1 MTTPRASQFRAKTVL
16 ATCLAVLCAPQAMAQ
31 PRPLA
36 IDLRPGISEK
46 PLREAILS
54 PFAASGQALKIGLAA
69 DALATLRA
77 TPAGSPVQWDVA
89 QLSGPDTAAACRD
102 GLVEKIDP
110 ALVGGRD
117 KMIPQA
123 LSDCGIGAIYANLV
137 LTWDRDKTDRDKS
150 MPVPTGW
157 ADFFDIAKFPGKRGL
172 RRGPRG
178 NLEIAL
184 LADGVAPGDVYK
196 LLRTDDGLD
205 RAFRKLDQ
213 LRPYVVW
220 WTDAEPAP
228 RQLITGEVLMSSA
241 SNVRVAAANPT
252 ERRNFA
258 MQWNGGI
265 GMMDFWVLAKGAAPE
280 IQVQAQA
287 LLKFAADPK
296 QLAAIPPLAAY
307 GLPAKGAAE
316 GIAVDLLA
324 PSPNAADHTGAT
336 LWQDDGVWR
345 DNEEKLGQRFA
356 AFLIR

>member
-1 MTTPRASQFRAKTVL
+1 MTTPRASHFRAKVVL
-16 ATCLAVLCAPQAMAQ
+16 VAGLAVLCAMPAMAQ

-36 IDLRPGISEK
+36 VELRAGLSEK
-46 PLREAILS
+46 PLRDAILS
-54 PFAASGQALKIGLAA
+54 PFAATGQALRIGLAS
-69 DALATLRA
+69 DPLAPLRA
-77 TPAGSPVQWDVA
+77 TLPGSPPPWDMA
-89 QLSGPDTAAACRD
+89 QLSGPDAAVACRD

-123 LSDCGIGAIYANLV
+123 LSECGIGAIYADLV
-137 LTWDRDKTDRDKS
+137 LTWDRDRTDRDKS
-150 MPVPTGW
+150 MPVPSGW

-196 LLRTDDGLD
+196 LLRTDEGLD

-213 LRPYVVW
+213 LRPYIVW
-220 WTDAEPAP
+220 WSDSEPAP
-228 RQLITGEVLMSSA
+228 RQLLTGEVLMSSA
-241 SNVRVAAANPT
+241 SNVRVAATNRA

-280 IQVQAQA
+280 TLAQAQA

-307 GLPAKGAAE
+307 GLPAKGAPE
-316 GIAVDLLA
+316 GIAADLLA

-336 LWQDDGVWR
+336 LWQDDGFWR
-345 DNEEKLGQRFA
+345 DNEDKLSQRFA